1 MVEIASMDHTVEP
14 LTAIRRFWDS
24 DAATYDDATG
34 HHPRDPAVV
43 AAWAAA
49 LHGLLPPAPARVLDC
64 GAGTGFLSLMAAR
77 AGYHVTALDLSAGM
91 LARLSEKAAAEGLS
105 VDCVEGPAEAVPPG
119 QFGAVIERHLLWT
132 LPDPLAALRAWRH
145 AAPIGRLVLFES
157 LWGTADPLERVRGQ
171 ARSALRWLRA
181 TPPDHHG
188 DYPEAARSALPLG
201 AGTPPAEVVRLVA
214 AAGWPAARL
223 VRLSDVEWA
232 ERQALPLPERL
243 VGVSPRFA
251 VTAG

>member
-1 MVEIASMDHTVEP
+1 MDHTAEP
-14 LTAIRRFWDS
+14 LTAIRRFWDD

-49 LHGLLPPAPARVLDC
+49 LDRLLPPAPARVLDC

-77 AGYHVTALDLSAGM
+77 AGHHVTALDLSAGM
-91 LARLSEKAAAEGLS
+91 LARLSEKAAAEGLT
-105 VDCVEGPAEAVPPG
+105 VATVEGPAEAVPPG

-132 LPDPLAALRAWRH
+132 LPDPLAALRSWRH
-145 AAPIGRLVLFES
+145 AAPTGRLVLFES
-157 LWGTADPLERVRGQ
+157 VWGTADRLERLRGR
-171 ARSALRWLRA
+171 ARKALRWLRS

-188 DYPEAARSALPLG
+188 DYPEAARAALPLG
-201 AGTPPAEVVRLVA
+201 TGTPPAEVVRLVA
-214 AAGWPAARL
+214 AAGWPAPRL
-223 VRLSDVEWA
+223 VRLHDVEWA
-232 ERQALPLPERL
+232 ERQSLPLPERL
-243 VGVSPRFA
+243 IGVAPRFA